1 MYTRALSVFR
11 YLQLHSVPGGCAMKI
26 TFEDKSYIEC
36 MKSANP
42 GKIIITISAKDH
54 ADPLKKITNAVE
66 ITAEEF
72 KKLISE
78 I

>member
-1 MYTRALSVFR
+1 
-11 YLQLHSVPGGCAMKI
+11 MKI
-26 TFEDKSYIEC
+26 AFEDKSYVEC
-36 MKSANP
+36 VKSANP

-54 ADPLKKITNAVE
+54 NDPLKKITNAVE

-72 KKLISE
+72 KQLISD